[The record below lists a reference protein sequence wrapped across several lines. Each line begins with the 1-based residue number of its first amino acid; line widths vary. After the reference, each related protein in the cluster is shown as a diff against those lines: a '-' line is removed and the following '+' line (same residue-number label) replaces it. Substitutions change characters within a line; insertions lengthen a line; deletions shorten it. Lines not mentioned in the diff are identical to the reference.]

1 MMEAPKKMKFDK
13 QTLKSLLTSY
23 FLFVHKLSNSTKP
36 ITYQLQK
43 PLLDY
48 IRTNA
53 QPEVLFLFNVLVST
67 LVFSLVLNATNE

>member
-1 MMEAPKKMKFDK
+1 MKLDK
-13 QTLKSLLTSY
+13 STLSCLIRSY
-23 FLFVHKLSNSTKP
+23 FVSIHQLSNATKP

-53 QPEVLFLFNVLVST
+53 QPEVLFLFNVLVAT
-67 LVFSLVLNATNE
+67 LTFSVILHATDKN